1 MEIMMEKRRIVT
13 LAEEGIPHC
22 EITLSLPT
30 AEGEGRAA
38 ARVRDFYRRIGEH
51 TEALARSV
59 LLPRARAAYER
70 NDDPRRRFT
79 HRPYRLSHTARLSA
93 EGEETVVTRTLE
105 LSHRGRLLFREE
117 RGERLR
123 EDGRILP
130 IKKQKGKQKRGKG

>member
-1 MEIMMEKRRIVT
+1 MEIKPEKRRVIT

-30 AEGEGRAA
+30 AEGEERAA
-38 ARVRDFYRRIGEH
+38 ARIRDFYRRIGEH

-70 NDDPRRRFT
+70 SDDPRRRFT
-79 HRPYRLSHTARLSA
+79 HRPFRLSHIARLSA
-93 EGEETVVTRTLE
+93 EGEEAVVTRTLE

-117 RGERLR
+117 RGERISK
-123 EDGRILP
+123 DGRILP
-130 IKKQKGKQKRGKG
+130 IKKPKEKRKRGKG